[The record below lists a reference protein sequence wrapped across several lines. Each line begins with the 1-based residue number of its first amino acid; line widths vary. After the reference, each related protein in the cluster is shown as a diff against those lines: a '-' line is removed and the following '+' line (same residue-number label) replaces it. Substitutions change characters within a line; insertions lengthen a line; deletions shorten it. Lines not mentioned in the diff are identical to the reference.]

1 MQTSS
6 STSLARPFVTECFRT
21 EPRPEDV
28 DAVEALTRATGA
40 FRADEVDCARELL
53 EEALRDGQEASGYYF
68 LFADGV
74 DAAGNWRL
82 DGYACFGP
90 IPMTLGRYELY
101 WIAVH
106 PEARGTGIGK
116 RLARQTEAA
125 VRAEGGTHIF
135 AVTST
140 KSDYWAARAFYEA
153 QGYVKHADVPDYH
166 ADGDGLAMYG
176 KRL

>member
-6 STSLARPFVTECFRT
+6 TISL
-21 EPRPEDV
+21 EPRFNTERFRSQTRPSDV

-40 FRADEVDCARELL
+40 FREDEVDCARELL
-53 EEALRDGQEASGYYF
+53 EETLADGEEASGYYF
-68 LFADGV
+68 LFADGA
-74 DAAGNWRL
+74 DAEGNARL

-90 IPMTLGRYELY
+90 IPMTAGRYELY

-106 PEARGTGIGK
+106 PEAK
-116 RLARQTEAA
+116 RSGVGRQLARATEDA

-140 KSDYWAARAFYEA
+140 KPEYWSARAFYEA
-153 QGYVKHADVPDYH
+153 QGYIKHADVPDYH

-176 KRL
+176 KKL

>member
-6 STSLARPFVTECFRT
+6 STSLARPFVTERFRAH
-21 EPRPEDV
+21 PRPEDLG
-28 DAVEALTRATGA
+28 AVEALTRATAA
-40 FRADEVDCARELL
+40 FREDEVECARELI
-53 EEALRDGQEASGYYF
+53 EEALQDGQDASGYYF
-68 LFADGV
+68 LFADGA
-74 DAAGNWRL
+74 DAEGRWRL

-90 IPMTLGRYELY
+90 IPLTTGRYELY

-106 PEARGTGIGK
+106 PEARRSGVGK
-116 RLARQTEAA
+116 ELARA
-125 VRAEGGTHIF
+125 VEDYVRTDGGTHIF

-140 KSDYWAARAFYEA
+140 KPDYWGARAFYEA